1 MGFFLIF
8 LFFSGKKGIFAALFD
23 KKIDMNR
30 EITETILGQIRKQR
44 DPDSHKNDYGEALLV
59 AGSYGMM
66 GAALLAARACMRSG
80 VGLLTV
86 RVPRCGYEIMQL
98 GLPEAK
104 CATDIGLEHHRY
116 MELPMQLDA
125 LAIGPG
131 IGQHEETQQ
140 ALLGLLKRGLG
151 TPGLPDPGLILD
163 ADALNILALHPEALE
178 WLPENTILTPHPGEA
193 KRLLSATKLGN
204 CFELARRF
212 RIIVI
217 LKGHVTTI
225 YLPNGNQWRNEAQ
238 GNAGMAV
245 GGSGDTL
252 TGILLGLRAQGY
264 TAEEAAVLGVGIHA
278 LAGDLAIELGG
289 QSEESLLPSDITA
302 HLGQAFNRLE
312 E

>member
-1 MGFFLIF
+1 
-8 LFFSGKKGIFAALFD
+8 
-23 KKIDMNR
+23 MNR
-30 EITETILGQIRKQR
+30 AITEQIMSELRKPR

-66 GAALLAARACMRSG
+66 GAALLSARACMRSG

-104 CATDIGLEHHRY
+104 CTTDIGLEHHRY
-116 MELPMQLDA
+116 IELPMQLDA

-131 IGQHEETQQ
+131 LGLHEETQQ
-140 ALLGLLKRGLG
+140 ALLNLLKRGLG

-163 ADALNILALHPEALE
+163 ADALNILSLHPEALE

-193 KRLLSATKLGN
+193 KRLLTATKLGN
-204 CFELARRF
+204 CFELARRYHLV
-212 RIIVI
+212 VI

-225 YLPNGNQWRNEAQ
+225 YLPSGNQWRNEEQ

-278 LAGDLAIELGG
+278 LAADIAIEEGG

-302 HLGQAFNRLE
+302 HLGLAFNRLDD
-312 E
+312 